1 MANEDLER
9 CNRSLANTVR
19 SADRVVRKEQ
29 KRNAD
34 CEEKLRRSTA
44 ECFASQRA
52 LNTTIAMMERRVV
65 AAEGAEKAG
74 ARSELEARALR
85 EENEALRV
93 ETAELASRVR
103 SLERER
109 THRAIQTEDKIR
121 RLAKKVE
128 HRTWLAW
135 ELGAV
140 AVAAAVAWAAGRRR
154 GAVGRGRPPSRRRQP
169 LQAQASGE
177 TWGAEA
183 LSGAGREE
191 RAMLQRLSS
200 LATATASMATVLDE
214 TARGVEDEVTSR
226 LETSARERTTA
237 TTLDHAEAD
246 QETTTR
252 TRKKK
257 KSKNRRGKGKKG
269 RS

>member
-154 GAVGRGRPPSRRRQP
+154 GAGTVRRQRRWTHP
-169 LQAQASGE
+169 LPSHI
-177 TWGAEA
+177 
-183 LSGAGREE
+183 R
-191 RAMLQRLSS
+191 
-200 LATATASMATVLDE
+200 
-214 TARGVEDEVTSR
+214 
-226 LETSARERTTA
+226 
-237 TTLDHAEAD
+237 
-246 QETTTR
+246 
-252 TRKKK
+252 
-257 KSKNRRGKGKKG
+257 
-269 RS
+269 